1 MENAFPAEQKTD
13 RSSDVLFYGKKRG
26 MIIIKQEGGKIIS
39 GASMKDVPNILW
51 LEEIR
56 KEDIVSVGG
65 KGASLGEMASIGL
78 PVPKAFVVTAQAFRR
93 FLVETGIEKKI
104 FASYERL
111 DVEDN
116 EALEKAADGA
126 KTMVLKAKMPAF
138 IKDEIRH
145 AYKKISAEDLIVAV
159 RSSATAE
166 DLPDASF
173 AGQQETYLNIKGEAA
188 LLEAV
193 QKCWASLYGA
203 RAIYYRAKQGFDD
216 HTVNIA
222 VVVQQLVHSE
232 KAGVMFTSHPIT
244 GEPLTIIEGSWGL
257 GEAVVSG
264 SVSPDKYIFD
274 QRSEKVDD
282 VLISNKKVEIIAD
295 GDHGTKLVDV
305 PASRQDTQVLSTAEI
320 TKLAMY
326 GKIAENHYGIPQDVE
341 WGIVNGIIYILQSR
355 PITTIGNKKE
365 AKSMSGQKQNAKI
378 ILQGQGAAP
387 GIASGRVVV
396 IRDVK
401 DTGRVKE
408 GDILV
413 TKMTSPDMVPA
424 MRKVAAIITDE
435 GGLTCHAA
443 IVSRE
448 LGTPAVVGT
457 KTATH
462 VLTNGQLITVD
473 GEKGLIYEGEI
484 AQAAPAPTAAVLA
497 GVAGPSK
504 IITATSVKVN
514 VSIPEAAARA
524 AATGADGVG
533 LLRIEHLILGL
544 NKTPGWFI
552 ANNKEE
558 DFVRELHDG
567 IKIVLDAFPGKPV
580 WVRTLDA
587 PTDEFRNMMGGE
599 NEPLEHNPMLGWRGI
614 RRDIQSPD
622 QFRLQVES
630 FKRLWKEGYDNL
642 GIMFPMVSHPDEFL
656 AAKAMMMAC
665 GVDVDNVTLGIM
677 IEIPASAIMIEDFL
691 KCGIKFASFG
701 TNDLVQYTLAIDRNN
716 ENVADMYQPQHPA
729 VLHLIHTAIQMC
741 RAYDVE
747 CSICG
752 QAGSDPKMASWLVEH
767 GIASISANID
777 AIAKIREAVARTE
790 KRIILE
796 AARNRDAE

>member
-1 MENAFPAEQKTD
+1 
-13 RSSDVLFYGKKRG
+13 
-26 MIIIKQEGGKIIS
+26 
-39 GASMKDVPNILW
+39 MKNVPNILW

-56 KEDIVSVGG
+56 KEDIISVGG
-65 KGASLGEMASIGL
+65 KGASLGEMASLDL
-78 PVPKAFVVTAQAFRR
+78 PVPRAFVVTAQAFRR
-93 FLVETGIEKKI
+93 FLVEADLEEKI
-104 FASYERL
+104 FSSFERL

-116 EALEKAADGA
+116 EALEKAADHA
-126 KTMVLKAKMPAF
+126 KKLVMKAKMPAIIRDD
-138 IKDEIRH
+138 IKK
-145 AYKKISAEDLIVAV
+145 AYKKMSAEDLIVAV

-173 AGQQETYLNIKGEAA
+173 AGQQETYLNIKGEAN
-188 LLEAV
+188 LLESV

-244 GEPLTIIEGSWGL
+244 GEPQTIIEGSWGL

-264 SVSPDKYIFD
+264 SVSPDKYVFD
-274 QRSEKVDD
+274 QRTEKVTDA
-282 VLISNKKVEIIAD
+282 LISNKKVEIIAD
-295 GDHGTKLVDV
+295 GEHGTKLVDV
-305 PASRQDTQVLSTAEI
+305 APARQDAQVLSDAEVA
-320 TKLAMY
+320 KLGMY

-341 WGIVNGIIYILQSR
+341 WGIVKGTVYILQSR
-355 PITTIGNKKE
+355 PITTIGSKKE
-365 AKSMSGQKQNAKI
+365 NKSMSGQKSEAKI
-378 ILQGQGAAP
+378 ILKGQGAAP
-387 GIASGRVVV
+387 GIASGKVVV
-396 IRDVK
+396 IHDVK
-401 DTGRVKE
+401 DTGSVRE

-413 TKMTSPDMVPA
+413 TKMTNPDMVPA

-448 LGTPAVVGT
+448 LGTPAIVGT
-457 KTATH
+457 KTATK
-462 VLTNGQLITVD
+462 VLMNGQLITVD
-473 GEKGLIYEGEI
+473 GEKGLIYEGLLP
-484 AQAAPAPTAAVLA
+484 QAAPAPSGAPQRL
-497 GVAGPSK
+497 VAQSSS

-552 ANNKEE
+552 ANNKEDE
-558 DFVRELHDG
+558 FVKELHDG
-567 IKIVLDAFPGKPV
+567 IKIVMDAFPGKPV

-587 PTDEFRNMMGGE
+587 PTDEFRNMQGGE
-599 NEPLEHNPMLGWRGI
+599 SEPHEHNPMLGWRGI
-614 RRDIQSPD
+614 RRDLQSPD
-622 QFRLQVES
+622 QFRMQVEA
-630 FKRLWKEGYDNL
+630 FKRLWKEGYENL
-642 GIMFPMVSHPDEFL
+642 GIMFPMVSHPDQFV
-656 AAKAMMMAC
+656 AAKEMMRAC
-665 GVDVDNVTLGIM
+665 GVDVENVSLGIM
-677 IEIPASAIMIEDFL
+677 IEIPSSAIMIEEFL
-691 KCGIKFASFG
+691 RCGIKFASFG

-716 ENVADMYQPQHPA
+716 ENVADMYQPHHPA
-729 VLHLIHTAIQMC
+729 VLHLIHTSIQQC
-741 RAYDVE
+741 RAYNVE

-752 QAGSDPKMASWLVEH
+752 QAGSDPKMATWLVEH
-767 GIASISANID
+767 GISSISANID

-796 AARNRDAE
+796 AARSKDAE